1 MAVEF
6 GKGITLAGGF
16 DLGAKAPLDSRLTVA
31 TIADRDA
38 HVTNNRAYEGMLVYV
53 EADKTT
59 YQYVDG
65 TWNVFGFNETDFQT
79 HVVDNLTTDS
89 ATQALSARQGKVL
102 NDRLV
107 IAEGLVADHK
117 TAIQNIKNGDSLDSF
132 KDVEDELKNYATDAN
147 AQKYASD
154 AQAAAEAKAGE
165 ALAAANQAA
174 QAAANAATA
183 AGNAQ
188 TRADDA
194 YALAD
199 AAVTSEELN
208 AKDYATKTEAKGYA
222 DAKDAAIQAA
232 KKAGDDAAAAAAEAK
247 SAAQTAQ
254 ETADSKTT
262 MAAVEA
268 KNYATKTEAQGYAD
282 AKDAAIE
289 AAQGAADAAAEAAA
303 DNASAISTLKGG
315 SEKTIAGLDSEI
327 AQIAEKVNGLNDDY
341 ATDEELAQAKVDLVG
356 AATTANTI
364 LWAKKAADDAA
375 SAASTNATA
384 ISDLKDGSSETIAT
398 LDQKIGAI
406 NTAMGKLNDTYAT
419 DAEVDAAKTALVGT
433 ATTANTILWAKKA
446 ADDAAAAASQ
456 NATAISDLTD
466 HVKSQMQAADAMI
479 YKGTVADADSLPEV
493 ADNVEIGWTYKASTT
508 FPMGDKV
515 IYAGDLLIANG
526 DESEETGYLTSITW
540 DHVDS
545 GYVAEYVPEMSISN
559 GAADDNIVSV
569 ELTSAHAASGVTGD
583 LGAFTLQSA
592 ADSAVTISAKD
603 SAISIGMAWGTF

>member
-65 TWNVFGFNETDFQT
+65 SWNVFGFNETDFQT

-208 AKDYATKTEAKGYA
+208 AKDYATKTEA
-222 DAKDAAIQAA
+222 
-232 KKAGDDAAAAAAEAK
+232 
-247 SAAQTAQ
+247 
-254 ETADSKTT
+254 
-262 MAAVEA
+262 
-268 KNYATKTEAQGYAD
+268 QGYAD

-303 DNASAISTLKGG
+303 NNATAISTLKGG

-456 NATAISDLTD
+456 NATAINDLKD
-466 HVKSQMQAADAMI
+466 DVKSKMQAADAMI